1 MTMTITPIH
10 RSVLVLA
17 ALLLASAAA
26 AQDLRLTL
34 LPAQDHDLVAAA
46 AVAAERGVEAT
57 AERTAMQFS
66 QPLAAD
72 AALDPAPQP
81 FLAESREYWQRVDG
95 ARLGQGY
102 ALALTAPGAVVL
114 VSPGPGADPLRR
126 EQFALASNGRGV
138 DFASATETLVDAQA
152 LHQAGMDVAPGSI
165 GFRLRDGHENG
176 AVLQVNGAR
185 GDYLLHVLE
194 PRSAQV
200 LSARSLR
207 DTAHAGTPV
216 QFELALAGGAR
227 FDGAMGLLAG
237 PDGTVVEVAFAAVG
251 ENRRGRA
258 VLPAQVTAQ
267 PGLWE
272 LRATVA
278 AQVGERAFQRDVRV
292 ALAVVAPTAR
302 LTGEVVAGPG
312 SRGQGRSLQVAVE
325 VGTAGRYEL
334 RTVLFGTDGGGN
346 RVPMAELHSAA
357 WLEPG
362 QRSLRLDL
370 PVAARG
376 AARAPY
382 ELRDLRL
389 TDQGA
394 VALLERRARAL
405 VIE

>member
-1 MTMTITPIH
+1 MTMTITRFHSLI
-10 RSVLVLA
+10 LVLA
-17 ALLLASAAA
+17 ALLPTAVA
-26 AQDLRLTL
+26 AQDQRLAL
-34 LPAQDHDLVAAA
+34 LPAQDGDLVVAA
-46 AVAAERGVEAT
+46 AVAAARGAQAT
-57 AERTAMQFS
+57 AERSPMQFS

-72 AALDPAPQP
+72 AVLDPAPQP

-95 ARLGQGY
+95 VRLREGY

-138 DFASATETLVDAQA
+138 DFASATQTLVDADA
-152 LHQAGMDVAPGSI
+152 LHQAGMAVAPGSI
-165 GFRLRDGHENG
+165 GFRLRDGHEVD

-185 GDYLLHVLE
+185 GDYVLHVLE
-194 PRSAQV
+194 PRSAHV
-200 LSARSLR
+200 LSARSR
-207 DTAHAGTPV
+207 HDTVHAGTPV
-216 QFELALAGGAR
+216 GFELALAGGAR
-227 FDGAMGLLAG
+227 FDGALGLLTG
-237 PDGTVVEVAFAAVG
+237 PDGTVVEVEFSADGAG
-251 ENRRGRA
+251 QRGHA

-278 AQVGERAFQRDVRV
+278 ARIDARAFQRDVRV

-302 LTGEVVAGPG
+302 LGGEVVAGPA
-312 SRGQGRSLQVAVE
+312 SRGQGRTLDVAVE
-325 VGTAGRYEL
+325 VGTSGRYEL
-334 RTVLFGTDGGGN
+334 RTVLYGTDASGGK
-346 RVPMAELHSAA
+346 VPMAELHSAA

-362 QRSLRLDL
+362 QRSLRLTL

-376 AARAPY
+376 GPRAPY

-389 TDQGA
+389 GDQGA

-405 VIE
+405 VLE

>member
-1 MTMTITPIH
+1 MTIT
-10 RSVLVLA
+10 RSHSLILALA
-17 ALLLASAAA
+17 ALLPVAAA
-26 AQDLRLTL
+26 AQDQRLALQPT
-34 LPAQDHDLVAAA
+34 QDGDLVAAA
-46 AVAAERGVEAT
+46 AVATQRGREAT
-57 AERTAMQFS
+57 VERAPLQFV
-66 QPLAAD
+66 QVLAAD

-95 ARLGQGY
+95 MRLREGY
-102 ALALTAPGAVVL
+102 ALALTAPGAVIL

-138 DFASATETLVDAQA
+138 DFGSATETLVDAEA
-152 LHQAGMDVAPGSI
+152 LHQAGMEVAAGSI
-165 GFRLRDGHENG
+165 GFRLRDGHERN

-185 GDYLLHVLE
+185 GDYVLHVLE

-200 LSARSLR
+200 LSARSTR
-207 DTAHAGTPV
+207 DTVHAGAPV
-216 QFELALAGGAR
+216 EFELALAGGAR

-237 PDGTVVEVAFAAVG
+237 PDGTVVEVAFSADGAG
-251 ENRRGRA
+251 RRGRA

-278 AQVGERAFQRDVRV
+278 ALDGERAFQRDVRV

-302 LTGEVVAGPG
+302 LGGEVVAGPG
-312 SRGQGRSLQVAVE
+312 SRGQGRTLDVAVE

-334 RTVLFGTDGGGN
+334 RTVLYGTDAGGH

-362 QRSLRLDL
+362 QRSLRLNL
-370 PVAARG
+370 PVAARA

-394 VALLERRARAL
+394 VALLERRAFAL
-405 VIE
+405 VLE

>member
-1 MTMTITPIH
+1 MTMTVNRILGFP
-10 RSVLVLA
+10 LVLA
-17 ALLLASAAA
+17 ALLLASTAA
-26 AQDLRLTL
+26 AQGQRLAL
-34 LPAQDHDLVAAA
+34 LPTQDGDLVVA
-46 AVAAERGVEAT
+46 AVVAAQRGAQAT
-57 AERTAMQFS
+57 AERTPLQFS

-72 AALDPAPQP
+72 AVLAPVAQP
-81 FLAESREYWQRVDG
+81 YLAESREYWQRVDG
-95 ARLGQGY
+95 ERLRAGF

-138 DFASATETLVDAQA
+138 DFASATQTLVDADA
-152 LHQAGMDVAPGSI
+152 LHQAGMAVAPGSV
-165 GFRLRDGHENG
+165 GFRLRDGHEVN

-185 GDYLLHVLE
+185 GDYVLHVLE

-200 LSARSLR
+200 LSARGTH
-207 DTAHAGTPV
+207 DTVHAGTAV
-216 QFELALAGGAR
+216 GFELALAGGAR
-227 FDGAMGLLAG
+227 FDAAMGLLAG
-237 PDGTVVEVAFAAVG
+237 PDGRVVDVGFAADG
-251 ENRRGRA
+251 AGQRGHA

-278 AQVGERAFQRDVRV
+278 ARVDGRAFQRDVRV

-302 LTGEVVAGPG
+302 LGGEVVAGPA
-312 SRGQGRSLQVAVE
+312 SRGQGRSLDVAVE

-334 RTVLFGTDGGGN
+334 RTVLYGTDAGGA

-362 QRSLRLDL
+362 QRSLRLTL

-376 AARAPY
+376 GPRAPY

-389 TDQGA
+389 GDQGA
-394 VALLERRARAL
+394 VALLGRGARARVL
-405 VIE
+405 E